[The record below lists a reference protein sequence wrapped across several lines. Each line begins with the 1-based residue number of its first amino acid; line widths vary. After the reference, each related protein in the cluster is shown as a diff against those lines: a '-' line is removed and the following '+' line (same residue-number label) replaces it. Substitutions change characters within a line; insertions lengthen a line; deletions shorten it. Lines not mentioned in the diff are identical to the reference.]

1 MKTLK
6 VALPSGRGRG
16 AIVTILLLPVFG
28 IDGGDNPCKMECGR
42 RGNLVD
48 CASARPSGDGMATRI
63 PAKTADAASGQSPD
77 QAIMV
82 TRLAPAMQ
90 RAKLLERG
98 DLLKALDAASSAR
111 LISLEAAAGYGK
123 TTLLSQWRDKLLA
136 GGVTVAWLSLD
147 EEDDSA
153 GALVAN
159 LGYAFQRA
167 GITVPPEVIAAFA
180 PHEAD
185 ARHRLQR
192 LLNAIAVHGRPL
204 ALILDE
210 FERLSPAVVHAV
222 IAPLIKWAPDNLT
235 TAIAGRERLPLPVAA
250 LRARGLV
257 FELKAVDLRFR
268 PDEIGRL
275 FDCQLSRA
283 DLSSVEANT
292 EGWPVAVQLLK
303 SWWAGNKN
311 QHQALTDLQ
320 GASSDIAE
328 YLSEQVLSFV
338 PEALR
343 LHLREVSVLDTLS
356 DGAIEFITGRAGLLS
371 QILAVDV
378 LRPFLTSVDQDVG
391 AYRLHPILQAVL
403 AGEFSLLPAERRM
416 RLHKT
421 AAQWYAKGG
430 QLTRAVRHAL
440 DGGDLDL
447 AGNIVE
453 AAGGVQIWIR
463 QGMARTKAV
472 DAYLSEPLLDRFPRL
487 RLLRALVLAKEGRLS
502 VARQNFEKAR
512 ATTQDFTVLA
522 YGGDLATLRQ
532 DSLVV
537 ESTLLVNECQ
547 PPGDAYL
554 AAFEDTLRG
563 VAGDDHICQ
572 GYWRTFLCISR
583 HQRGLFDKATEAAHE
598 AIDHYR
604 QFQLPH
610 GEFFNHLHIGAIN
623 FAQGMPTAAAAAYER
638 ARHMAATQFPDDQ
651 TKATLINALQAEL
664 AYEQNLILKA
674 HRRAQLAI
682 SRTRKSEAWY
692 DIYAAEFI
700 TAIMIALEREGLDAA
715 AALIDTARLEASAR
729 QARGLM
735 PLLEATRA
743 SCLALSGLAGE
754 AADVLR
760 YSPLD
765 LAELAE
771 WQAERTWREREAIMV
786 AFIRVAAR
794 NPSFAIPVD
803 RLEQSLRR
811 LWALRHVRSAIRISV
826 ALAVYYAA
834 RGDIAAAFQHLAA
847 AVRSSATTG
856 YIRAF
861 HEEAATVLPLLMQW
875 QAAAGSAMDRE
886 VKHHAKSL
894 LASLSL
900 TRADDAHLPALTA
913 READMLRQLNS
924 GLSDKEIARAL
935 DLSQNTVKFHLKN
948 LYLKLHAANRLEA
961 VQKGRDLGLIT

>member
-1 MKTLK
+1 M
-6 VALPSGRGRG
+6 
-16 AIVTILLLPVFG
+16 
-28 IDGGDNPCKMECGR
+28 
-42 RGNLVD
+42 
-48 CASARPSGDGMATRI
+48 RI
-63 PAKTADAASGQSPD
+63 PAKTADEASGQSSD

-136 GGVTVAWLSLD
+136 GGVAVAWLSLD

-292 EGWPVAVQLLK
+292 EGWPVAVQLLRR
-303 SWWAGNKN
+303 WWSS
-311 QHQALTDLQ
+311 HHSEHHALSTLQ
-320 GASSDIAE
+320 GAAGDIAE
-328 YLSEQVLSFV
+328 YLSEQVLSSV
-338 PEALR
+338 PPELR
-343 LHLREVSVLDTLS
+343 ASLREVAVLDVLS
-356 DGAIEFITGRAGLLS
+356 DGAIEYVMGYSGLLA

-378 LRPFLTSVDQDVG
+378 LRPFLSIVDQDVG
-391 AYRLHPILQAVL
+391 IYRLHPILQSVL
-403 AGEFSLLPAERRM
+403 IGEIKFIAADRRAALQ
-416 RLHKT
+416 RA

-430 QLTRAVRHAL
+430 QITRAVRHAL
-440 DGGDLDL
+440 DAGDSDL
-447 AGNIVE
+447 AGTIIEEV
-453 AAGGVQIWIR
+453 GGVQIWIR
-463 QGMARTKAV
+463 QGMSRTKAV

-487 RLLRALVLAKEGRLS
+487 RLLHALVLAKEGRLS

-512 ATTQDFTVLA
+512 AATHEFTALA
-522 YGGDLATLRQ
+522 GGGNLIALRQ
-532 DSLVV
+532 DSLFV

-563 VAGDDHICQ
+563 VAGYDHIYQ

-583 HQRGLFDKATEAAHE
+583 HQRGLFDKALEAAHE

-610 GEFFNHLHIGAIN
+610 GEFFSHLHIGTIN
-623 FAQGMPTAAAAAYER
+623 FAQGLPTAAEAAYNR
-638 ARHMAATQFPDDQ
+638 ARHMAAAHFPDDQ
-651 TKATLINALQAEL
+651 TKSTLINALMAEL

-674 HRRAQLAI
+674 HRRSQLAI
-682 SRTRKSEAWY
+682 SHTRKSEAWY
-692 DIYAAEFI
+692 DIYAAAFI
-700 TAIMIALEREGLDAA
+700 TAVMIALEREGFDAA
-715 AALIDTARLEASAR
+715 AAVIDTARLEASAR
-729 QARGLM
+729 QAHGLM

-743 SCLALSGLAGE
+743 SCLALSGMVGQ

-760 YSPLD
+760 YASVD
-765 LAELAE
+765 LAGLAE
-771 WQAERTWREREAIMV
+771 WQAERTWREREAIM
-786 AFIRVAAR
+786 AAYIRVAAR
-794 NPSFAIPVD
+794 DLSFSIPVE

-811 LWALRHVRSAIRISV
+811 LWALRHVRSAIRI
-826 ALAVYYAA
+826 
-834 RGDIAAAFQHLAA
+834 
-847 AVRSSATTG
+847 
-856 YIRAF
+856 
-861 HEEAATVLPLLMQW
+861 
-875 QAAAGSAMDRE
+875 AAGSLLQVAISGDRC
-886 VKHHAKSL
+886 H
-894 LASLSL
+894 
-900 TRADDAHLPALTA
+900 
-913 READMLRQLNS
+913 
-924 GLSDKEIARAL
+924 I
-935 DLSQNTVKFHLKN
+935 
-948 LYLKLHAANRLEA
+948 HAAA
-961 VQKGRDLGLIT
+961 